1 MEYLTLTEIGKILDL
16 GVFYLATK
24 GTCGNPRVRPMRSN
38 IVHNGKL
45 YFGTTCQKNLYK
57 HITQYSGV
65 EICISTADILAL
77 RVRGEAR
84 VANHLDVKEALM
96 AKYERLRPQDRN
108 NTENAYILP
117 PHWRLYN
124 SNHTVRPPSIQLR
137 ETDP

>member
-1 MEYLTLTEIGKILDL
+1 MMEYLTLAEIGKILDL
-16 GVFYLATK
+16 GVFYLGTK

-45 YFGTTCQKNLYK
+45 YFGTTHNKNLLK
-57 HITQYSGV
+57 HIMQFSGV

-96 AKYERLRPQDRN
+96 AKYERIATTFDNNPNHPDFAVFYLENISARLQDFN
-108 NTENAYILP
+108 GNILT
-117 PHWRLYN
+117 YK
-124 SNHTVRPPSIQLR
+124 
-137 ETDP
+137 E

>member
-1 MEYLTLTEIGKILDL
+1 MEYLTLAEIGKILDL

-45 YFGTTCQKNLYK
+45 YLGTTLNKNLYK

-65 EICISTADILAL
+65 ELCISTTDILAL

-84 VANHLDVKEALM
+84 VANHIDAKEALM
-96 AKYERLRPQDRN
+96 AKYERIAKVFDNNPNHPDFAIFYLENISARLQDFN
-108 NTENAYILP
+108 GNILT
-117 PHWRLYN
+117 YK
-124 SNHTVRPPSIQLR
+124 
-137 ETDP
+137 E

>member
-1 MEYLTLTEIGKILDL
+1 MEYLTLAKIGKILDL

-45 YFGTTCQKNLYK
+45 YLGTTLNKNLYK

-65 EICISTADILAL
+65 ELCISTTDILAL

-84 VANHLDVKEALM
+84 VANHIDAKEALM
-96 AKYERLRPQDRN
+96 AKYERIAKVFDNNPNHPDFAIFYLENISARLQDFN
-108 NTENAYILP
+108 GNILT
-117 PHWRLYN
+117 YK
-124 SNHTVRPPSIQLR
+124 
-137 ETDP
+137 E